1 MKVTLYDNGKRVS
14 HISVI
19 CMFRNNE
26 DYIVK
31 FFKNITT
38 EMENMYDTTFNYFII
53 ENDSNR
59 DNTRQ
64 ILREFIKTKSDKSK
78 LLLFN
83 LENDYRNIGDGKNF
97 ERLYNL
103 GKIRN
108 KLVDGIVPLDSDWC
122 LFIDSN
128 IYFKKEILQHMF
140 TRSDDSIGMMVPYT
154 QQLFIPEIHGKYMKL
169 EKPTLYRHY
178 YDTFSFYTK
187 NNKTFWPYC
196 AFEKCNYCS
205 RRNCN
210 HREVISKDEDIVDVG
225 ACFSGFALIRTEI
238 INNEKIRWDTA
249 SYEINKDESL
259 CEHFLFCYLL
269 RKLTDKRIV
278 MLQNID
284 DIFRTY

>member
-1 MKVTLYDNGKRVS
+1 MKVTLYDNGKKVS
-14 HISVI
+14 HISII

-31 FFKNITT
+31 FFKNVTT
-38 EMENMYDTTFNYFII
+38 EMEEMYDTLFNYYII
-53 ENDSNR
+53 ENNSTR
-59 DNTRQ
+59 DNTRE
-64 ILREFIKTKSDKSK
+64 ILRDFIKTKSDKSK

-103 GKIRN
+103 AKIRN
-108 KLVDGIVPLDSDWC
+108 KLVDSIVPLDSQWC

-128 IYFKKEILQHMF
+128 IYFKKEILQNMF
-140 TRSDDSIGMMVPYT
+140 IKSSDTIGMMIPYT

-169 EKPTLYRHY
+169 EKPTLFGHF
-178 YDTFSFYTK
+178 YDTFSFFDK

-196 AFEKCNYCS
+196 GFERCNYCN
-205 RRNCN
+205 RKHCN
-210 HREVISKDEDIVDVG
+210 NRDVISKDEDIVDVG

-238 INNEKIRWDTA
+238 INNKTIRWDTA
-249 SYEINKDESL
+249 SHEVQKDESI

-278 MLQNID
+278 MLQNVD

>member
-1 MKVTLYDNGKRVS
+1 MKVTLYDNGKKVS
-14 HISVI
+14 HISII

-31 FFKNITT
+31 FFKNVTT
-38 EMENMYDTTFNYFII
+38 EMEEMYDTLFNYYII
-53 ENDSNR
+53 ENNSTR
-59 DNTRQ
+59 DNTRE
-64 ILREFIKTKSDKSK
+64 ILRDFIKTKSDKSK

-103 GKIRN
+103 ARIRN
-108 KLVDGIVPLDSDWC
+108 KLVDSIVPLDSQWC

-128 IYFKKEILQHMF
+128 IYFKKEILQNMF
-140 TRSDDSIGMMVPYT
+140 IKSSDTIGMMVPYT

-169 EKPTLYRHY
+169 EKPTLFGHF
-178 YDTFSFYTK
+178 YDTFSFFDK

-196 AFEKCNYCS
+196 GFERCNYCN
-205 RRNCN
+205 RKNCN
-210 HREVISKDEDIVDVG
+210 NRDVISKDEDIVDVG

-238 INNEKIRWDTA
+238 INNKKIRWDTA
-249 SYEINKDESL
+249 SHEVQKDESI

-269 RKLTDKRIV
+269 KKLTDKRIV
-278 MLQNID
+278 MLQHVD